1 MEKYY
6 HGKYDRAFKEVMLKE
21 SNKDL
26 LKVVLEKVLNTTI
39 KDIEYKP
46 TERLTGNVNV
56 RGKRLDLLAI
66 TNVGLIDIEING
78 YIEKYSRVRNMSYI
92 SNEYA
97 SYTRVENMYEENINF
112 IQINFSYGL
121 SSKNKFIP
129 IMKTKQEEYMIQNEN
144 NEKYVKNFKIIE
156 VNMDYY
162 LKIWYSKN
170 EKEIEE
176 NSPIIMLGLEKEELE
191 KLSKKDKVANKFMEE
206 LNKINKDYVFREYM
220 TKEEDDEKMLNTLV
234 SRAKKEGLEQGISQG
249 IEQGIEQGISKGIQ
263 QGIKQGI
270 ERGLQ
275 QGIEQNKKE
284 FINKLISKNYT
295 IKQISELLEMKENE
309 IEKILKQ

>member
-234 SRAKKEGLEQGISQG
+234 SRAKKEGLEQGI
-249 IEQGIEQGISKGIQ
+249 
-263 QGIKQGI
+263 
-270 ERGLQ
+270 
-275 QGIEQNKKE
+275 EQNKKE

-295 IKQISELLEMKENE
+295 IKQISELLDMKEDE
-309 IEKILKQ
+309 IERILEQ

>member
-97 SYTRVENMYEENINF
+97 SYTRVGNMYEENINF

-234 SRAKKEGLEQGISQG
+234 SRAKKEGIEQGLEQGIEKGLQQG
-249 IEQGIEQGISKGIQ
+249 IEQGIE
-263 QGIKQGI
+263 
-270 ERGLQ
+270 RGLE

-295 IKQISELLEMKENE
+295 IKQISELLDMKEDE
-309 IEKILKQ
+309 IEKILK

>member
-1 MEKYY
+1 
-6 HGKYDRAFKEVMLKE
+6 
-21 SNKDL
+21 
-26 LKVVLEKVLNTTI
+26 
-39 KDIEYKP
+39 
-46 TERLTGNVNV
+46 
-56 RGKRLDLLAI
+56 
-66 TNVGLIDIEING
+66 
-78 YIEKYSRVRNMSYI
+78 MSYI

-97 SYTRVENMYEENINF
+97 SYTRVGNMYEEDINF

-121 SSKNKFIP
+121 SSGNKFIP
-129 IMKTKQEEYMIQNEN
+129 IMKTKQEEYMIQNEQ

-234 SRAKKEGLEQGISQG
+234 SRAKKEGLEQG
-249 IEQGIEQGISKGIQ
+249 
-263 QGIKQGI
+263 
-270 ERGLQ
+270 LQ
-275 QGIEQNKKE
+275 QGIEQKHKE
-284 FINKLISKNYT
+284 IIDKLISKNYT
-295 IKQISELLEMKENE
+295 INQISELLDITTEE
-309 IEKILKQ
+309 IEKILNQ

>member
-275 QGIEQNKKE
+275 QGIEQKNKE
-284 FINKLISKNYT
+284 V
-295 IKQISELLEMKENE
+295 
-309 IEKILKQ
+309 IEKLM